1 MKTKRPLPKFK
12 SVEEESI
19 FWRKHSILEFIDETQ
34 ILSFLRQRNRSTAVS
49 LRMEPVVL
57 EQAKR
62 IAEARGVK
70 YQTLLREWIYEGLER
85 AIASERPR
93 QTDIEILT
101 ELVMDIGKNLEDL
114 RGEIAAPE

>member
-12 SVEEESI
+12 NVEEESI
-19 FWRKHSILEFIDETQ
+19 FWRKHSILEFVDETE
-34 ILSFLRQRNRSTAVS
+34 ILSFLRQRNRSKAVS

-62 IAEARGVK
+62 IAETRAVK
-70 YQTLLREWIYEGLER
+70 YQTLIREWIYEGLEKE
-85 AIASERPR
+85 IASERPR

-114 RGEIAAPE
+114 RGEIITTE